1 MLGNALE
8 LDKLRKNSQLKR
20 SREEKDK
27 IHQSAAGRALGEFQ
41 GLGEFLVRRQSEH
54 RRCKLKTLTGA
65 FRPYGEGSEIMLQ
78 KFLTIF

>member
-27 IHQSAAGRALGEFQ
+27 IHQSAAGRPLERSKVEGKFW
-41 GLGEFLVRRQSEH
+41 LRRQSKY
-54 RRCKLKTLTGA
+54 RRSKLQTLTGA
-65 FRPYGEGSEIMLQ
+65 FRPYGEGSEVML
-78 KFLTIF
+78 